1 MFISYPFLTTMD
13 NFVDQL
19 LQQLGGSTAE
29 QLSTQLEAT
38 PAQTQQGLEQFL
50 PIMVEAMARNAQDE
64 NGAQSL
70 FNAAKKDHSASILE
84 NLGSLLGSGALSTAG
99 GGILGHVL
107 GGKNNKVAEFISKST
122 GMSISQVTTMMTLAA
137 PLVMAMLNRQQQ
149 QKNMNPSDMSE
160 MLRRSTREVKQ
171 TDPKNMG
178 LIERMLDR
186 DGDGSVMDEVGEMGA
201 SILKTWMSGR
211 K

>member
-1 MFISYPFLTTMD
+1 MN

-29 QLSTQLEAT
+29 QLSTQLKAT
-38 PAQTQQGLEQFL
+38 PTQTQQGLEQFL
-50 PIMVEAMARNAQDE
+50 PIMVEAMSRNAQSE
-64 NGAQSL
+64 SGATSL
-70 FNAAKKDHSASILE
+70 FNAAQKDHDGGLLD
-84 NLGSLLGSGALSTAG
+84 NLGSILGNSNLASDG

-107 GGKNNKVAEFISKST
+107 GSKNNKVAEFISKST
-122 GMSISQVTTMMTLAA
+122 GMSVSQAATMMQLAA
-137 PLVMAMLNRQQQ
+137 PLVMSMLSRQQQ
-149 QKNMNPSDMSE
+149 QNNMNPSDMSE

-178 LIERMLDR
+178 MIERMLDR

-201 SILKTWMSGR
+201 SILKNWMSGR